1 MIANTNQAV
10 DIKKYDENFV
20 KIFVDPTEYKPGK
33 STYILQDGK
42 LHEIFPDEPPW
53 SFYEA
58 LGL

>member
-1 MIANTNQAV
+1 MIINISQVV

-42 LHEIFPDEPPW
+42 LKEIFPDEPPW
-53 SFYEA
+53 SVYEQ
-58 LGL
+58 LGS